1 MPIPPDHVGE
11 PAYSQ
16 QAPAE
21 QGSRL
26 SGLVP
31 GAIRSAS
38 MPLPR
43 PGHVA
48 EREELDAAHIKGTA
62 EAYILFIERHPAS
75 RYRAEAE
82 ARLRKLGIT
91 PPVQSPSP

>member
-1 MPIPPDHVGE
+1 
-11 PAYSQ
+11 
-16 QAPAE
+16 
-21 QGSRL
+21 
-26 SGLVP
+26 
-31 GAIRSAS
+31 

-48 EREELDAAHIKGTA
+48 EREELDAAHAKGTT

-82 ARLRKLGIT
+82 ARLRKLGIA
-91 PPVQSPSP
+91 PPPQSPSP